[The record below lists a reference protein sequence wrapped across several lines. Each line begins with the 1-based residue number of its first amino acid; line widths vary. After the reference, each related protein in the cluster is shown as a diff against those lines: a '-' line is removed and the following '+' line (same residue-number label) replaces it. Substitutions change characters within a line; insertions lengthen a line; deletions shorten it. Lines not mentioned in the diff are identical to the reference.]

1 MNTVVNDNEIRTQAI
16 IRRARAERSIAVAQS
31 IAAAGEAIGRA
42 LRSLLEAVGRGLEA
56 ERDRRAIE
64 ADVFLKR
71 SVPRY

>member
-1 MNTVVNDNEIRTQAI
+1 MNDIPRDFAPVEAYIRE
-16 IRRARAERSIAVAQS
+16 ARLERSAALAQ
-31 IAAAGEAIGRA
+31 AFVDAGVAIGRA
-42 LRSLLEAVGRGLEA
+42 LRSLFRAVGQGLEA